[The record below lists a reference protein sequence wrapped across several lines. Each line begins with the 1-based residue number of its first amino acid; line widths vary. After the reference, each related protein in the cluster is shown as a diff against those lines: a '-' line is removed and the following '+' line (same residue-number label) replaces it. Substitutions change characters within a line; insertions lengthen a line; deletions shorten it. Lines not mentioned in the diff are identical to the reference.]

1 MVKDDKL
8 KTTFIMEE
16 TNLHYE
22 VMVFGL
28 KNAGATYQ
36 RLMDRVFIPLIGR
49 RVKVYVDDIVV
60 KSLIANQHA
69 QDLTEVSW
77 NFWAY
82 NLRLNQKKCVF
93 GVDDGKFLDFML
105 TRKGIEANPKKCRA
119 IIEMRSPKNLKEV

>member
-77 NFWAY
+77 NF
-82 NLRLNQKKCVF
+82 
-93 GVDDGKFLDFML
+93 
-105 TRKGIEANPKKCRA
+105 
-119 IIEMRSPKNLKEV
+119 